1 MGQTEPVGVIGPEV
15 IERIRERVAEFPDDV
30 LDGEFEAFFSKQP
43 EICNFITDLTSES
56 GQQAR
61 ELALFLIYMVY
72 KAVAEGRNEDPDR
85 VDAQTITSACGE
97 SREWIETMNGLEG
110 ADIDRSSVSGRDG
123 QLHLLGFVIA
133 EMNEAG
139 LELSEEE
146 KGTILFA
153 LKTVIS
159 SLTRR
164 SQT

>member
-72 KAVAEGRNEDPDR
+72 KAVAEGRNEAPER

-159 SLTRR
+159 SLG
-164 SQT
+164 SVQE

>member
-1 MGQTEPVGVIGPEV
+1 MGQTEPVEVIGPETIDRV
-15 IERIRERVAEFPDDV
+15 RQRVAEFPDDV

-43 EICNFITDLTSES
+43 EICDFVTDLTSES

-61 ELALFLIYMVY
+61 ELALFMAYMVY
-72 KAVAEGRNEDPDR
+72 KAVEEGRSRAPER

-97 SREWIETMNGLEG
+97 SREWIQEMNGLDG

-159 SLTRR
+159 SLTW
-164 SQT
+164 SSES

>member
-1 MGQTEPVGVIGPEV
+1 MGQTEPVGVIGPEI
-15 IERIRERVAEFPDDV
+15 IERVRDKVAEFPDDV
-30 LDGEFEAFFSKQP
+30 LNGEFETFFSKQP
-43 EICNFITDLTSES
+43 EICDFVTDLTSES

-61 ELALFLIYMVY
+61 ELVLFLAYMVY
-72 KAVAEGRNEDPDR
+72 KAVEEGRSQDPEQ

-97 SREWIETMNGLEG
+97 SREWIEKMNGLDG

-123 QLHLLGFVIA
+123 ELHLLGFVIA

-139 LELSEEE
+139 AELSEEE

-159 SLTRR
+159 CLTW
-164 SQT
+164 SSHS

>member
-1 MGQTEPVGVIGPEV
+1 MIGPEI
-15 IERIRERVAEFPDDV
+15 IERVRDRVAEFSDDV

-43 EICNFITDLTSES
+43 EICNFVTDLTSER

-61 ELALFLIYMVY
+61 ELALFLAYLVY
-72 KAVAEGRNEDPDR
+72 KAVEEGRSQDHEQ

-97 SREWIETMNGLEG
+97 SREWIEKMHGLDG

-123 QLHLLGFVIA
+123 ELHLLGFVIA

-139 LELSEEE
+139 PELSEEE

-159 SLTRR
+159 SLTW
-164 SQT
+164 SSHT